1 MTPERA
7 LGDTEATVSRI
18 GLGLA
23 ALGRPGY
30 LDVGRDEDLGDAR
43 TPDAM
48 RARTFGVLDAAY
60 GAGVRYVDVARSY
73 GEAERFVASWLEARG
88 RDDVEVGSKWGYTYT
103 ARWRVDADVHE
114 VKDHSVEALR
124 RQLAESRSVLGVR
137 LRLYQIHS
145 VTPDSGVLEDRDV
158 VRELAA
164 LRDSGVTVGLSVS
177 GPRQAESLR
186 RALEVEAGG
195 GRLFGAAQATWNA
208 LERSAGDALA
218 EAHAA
223 GLKVIVKEAMA
234 NGRLGPRG
242 DAAPLLAPIAER
254 AEVGVDAV
262 ALAIVLAQPWADVV
276 LSGAVTSDQ
285 LRSNLDAIRAARSL
299 DLAAVPPEAEDP
311 EAYWRRR
318 SGLVWS

>member
-1 MTPERA
+1 MTPERP
-7 LGDTEATVSRI
+7 LGRTDATVSRM

-30 LDVGRDEDLGDAR
+30 LDVGRGEDLGEAR
-43 TPDAM
+43 SPEAM

-60 GAGVRYVDVARSY
+60 DAGVRYVDVARSY

-88 RDDVEVGSKWGYTYT
+88 HDDVEVGSKWGYTYT
-103 ARWRVDADVHE
+103 AGWRVDAEVHE

-186 RALEVEAGG
+186 RALEVEVGG
-195 GRLFGAAQATWNA
+195 ERLFGAAQATWNA

-218 EAHAA
+218 DAHAA
-223 GLKVIVKEAMA
+223 GLRVIVKEAMA

-242 DAAPLLAPIAER
+242 DAATPLAPIAER
-254 AEVGVDAV
+254 AGVGVDAV
-262 ALAIVLAQPWADVV
+262 ALAIVLSRPWVDVV
-276 LSGAVTSDQ
+276 LSGAVTPDQ
-285 LRSNLDAIRAARSL
+285 LRSNLDAIGVARSL
-299 DLAAVPPEAEDP
+299 DPAAVVPEAEDP
-311 EAYWRRR
+311 EVYWRRR
-318 SGLVWS
+318 SELPWS

>member
-1 MTPERA
+1 MTPERP
-7 LGDTEATVSRI
+7 LGRTNATVSRM

-30 LDVGRDEDLGDAR
+30 LDVGRGEDLGEAR
-43 TPDAM
+43 SPEAM
-48 RARTFGVLDAAY
+48 RARTFGVLDAAHD
-60 GAGVRYVDVARSY
+60 AGVRYVDVARSY

-88 RDDVEVGSKWGYTYT
+88 HDDVEVGSKWGYTYT
-103 ARWRVDADVHE
+103 ANWRVDADVHE

-145 VTPDSGVLEDRDV
+145 VTPDSGVLEDRGV
-158 VRELAA
+158 VRELGA

-186 RALEVEAGG
+186 RALEVEVGG
-195 GRLFGAAQATWNA
+195 ERLFGAAQATWNA

-223 GLKVIVKEAMA
+223 GLRVIVKEAMA

-242 DAAPLLAPIAER
+242 DAAPPLVPIAER
-254 AEVGVDAV
+254 AGVGVDAV
-262 ALAIVLAQPWADVV
+262 ALAIVLSRPWADVV
-276 LSGAVTSDQ
+276 LSGAVTPDQ
-285 LRSNLDAIRAARSL
+285 LRSNLDAIGVAGSL
-299 DLAAVPPEAEDP
+299 DPAAVVPEAEDA
-311 EAYWRRR
+311 EVYWRRR
-318 SGLVWS
+318 SELPWS